1 MPELV
6 KINDYNE
13 LLEFLISQYSDSE
26 NLKGII
32 QGVLENANDIETA
45 LFEIQDEFYL
55 FNALGAQ
62 LDVLGIIFVV
72 ERDGRIDPV
81 YRQLIQEKAILH
93 YSGEPEAIIE
103 AMKTVYGALWVKY
116 RHGVDD
122 SSYYI
127 YTDITGVLS
136 SALNPISPSGVQGF
150 FEKPIVDGLGQFL
163 VDASEKLI
171 CSVIEIETLFLTDA
185 LGVPLVDANNKSI
198 VTTTAL

>member
-6 KINDYNE
+6 KINNYNE
-13 LLEFLISQYSDSE
+13 LLEYLISQYSDSE

-32 QGVLENANDIETA
+32 QGVLENADDIETA

-55 FNALGAQ
+55 FNAVGIQ

-81 YRQLIQEKAILH
+81 YRQLIQEKAMLK
-93 YSGEPEAIIE
+93 YSGEPESIIE

-116 RHGVDD
+116 RHCTTAAK
-122 SSYYI
+122 YYI

-150 FEKPIVDGLGQFL
+150 FEKPIVDGQAQFL
-163 VDASEKLI
+163 VDAFGKLI
-171 CSVIEIETLFLTDA
+171 CSVIEIETLFLVDASGTLLVDA
-185 LGVPLVDANNKSI
+185 LGRSI
-198 VTTTAL
+198 ITTTAL